1 MTQCVTSKTNPTVQ
15 HVRKLMTQRKYRYD
29 CRAFVADGTKLVG
42 EALRYGAG
50 VELLLLQQGVDYPV
64 PEGVRT
70 LILSQAVMGD
80 LSRME
85 TPQGVMAVCRM
96 PETAPDLTVAP
107 GCLILDGLQDP
118 GNLGTILRTA
128 DALEVPVYLSDGCAD
143 PYSEKT
149 VRAAMGAVF
158 RSPPVQ
164 ARQQDLLRAC
174 REAGIPVCVTALSE
188 RAEDI
193 RRLPLQDCAVVIGS
207 EGRGAGPFWRREAEM
222 EGIIPMSAHC
232 ESLNAAVAAA
242 IVMWQ
247 MKR

>member
-1 MTQCVTSKTNPTVQ
+1 MAECITSKTNPTVQ

-29 CRAFVADGTKLVG
+29 CRAFVADGTKLVD
-42 EALRYGAG
+42 EALRFGVG
-50 VELLLLQQGVDYPV
+50 VETVLLQQGVEFSA
-64 PEGVRT
+64 PEGVRLVT
-70 LILSQAVMGD
+70 LSEAVMRD
-80 LSRME
+80 LSRMD

-96 PETAPDLTVAP
+96 PAPRPLRLAP

-149 VRAAMGAVF
+149 VRSAMGAVF

-164 ARQQDLLRAC
+164 AGQQELLSAC
-174 REAGIPVCVTALSE
+174 RSAGLPVCVTALSE
-188 RAEDI
+188 RAADL
-193 RRLPLQDCAVVIGS
+193 RKLPLQDCAVVIGS
-207 EGRGAGPFWRREAEM
+207 EGRGAGPFWLQAADLQA
-222 EGIIPMSAHC
+222 IIPMSAHC

-247 MKR
+247 MRR